1 MRIRTKLLLSF
12 LSIST
17 LILVVGLI
25 FFLQLK
31 NLIEPLTPQSI
42 PHSVQQLEN
51 YTDKT
56 NFIYNLLY
64 QQQLVQFNLEDY
76 VYTNQLSSLQ
86 DFYMNT
92 ADLDKLMVNSR
103 SIDLKLW
110 NKLAAPYFVMQSAW
124 SQTISAMQ
132 QGNQTVAINLIFSP
146 RYLIAMQNF
155 RNILNNYYLHYDL
168 ISNESSFVTVKLA
181 AKNTVNLLVDS
192 LNKTVII
199 FLDAIIISIL
209 LAYFWAL
216 TISRPINKLR
226 DDMKRI
232 NSENLDFPLQVNQH
246 KFSGEIGELTQAYIA
261 LINNLRNTTVS
272 RDKLLIEIERRKQ
285 SEENLR
291 QTSILLE
298 ESNRELDQFAF
309 SASHDLRAPLQGIE
323 TLSEWIIKDCY
334 DLLPEQSRKHLE
346 LIKKR
351 VHRLDTLIN
360 GILQYARIKG
370 PTLEP
375 ELVDINKLLDE
386 IIDNLSPPENI
397 TISIDNIMPQLTTDH
412 AALTQVFLN
421 LINNAIKFNNKPQG
435 HIHIGY
441 DLAGDYYKFYV
452 SDDGPGIDVK
462 HHEKIFELFHT
473 LQSRDVIDS
482 AGIGLALVKKIVE
495 RHGGAVSVKSIPGQ
509 GATFYFTWPRG

>member
-17 LILVVGLI
+17 LILAVGLI
-25 FFLQLK
+25 FYLQLK

-56 NFIYNLLY
+56 NFIYKLLY

-76 VYTNQLSSLQ
+76 VFTNQLSSLQ

-103 SIDLKLW
+103 SLDLKLW

-132 QGNQTVAINLIFSP
+132 QKNQTTAKNLIFSP
-146 RYLIAMQNF
+146 RYLNAMQNF

-181 AKNTVNLLVDS
+181 AKNTINLLLDS

-209 LAYFWAL
+209 LAFIWAR

-232 NSENLDFPLQVNQH
+232 SNENLDIPLQVNQN
-246 KFSGEIGELTQAYIA
+246 KFSGEVGELTQAYIA

-272 RDKLLIEIERRKQ
+272 RDKLL
-285 SEENLR
+285 
-291 QTSILLE
+291 
-298 ESNRELDQFAF
+298 F
-309 SASHDLRAPLQGIE
+309 
-323 TLSEWIIKDCY
+323 
-334 DLLPEQSRKHLE
+334 
-346 LIKKR
+346 
-351 VHRLDTLIN
+351 
-360 GILQYARIKG
+360 
-370 PTLEP
+370 
-375 ELVDINKLLDE
+375 
-386 IIDNLSPPENI
+386 
-397 TISIDNIMPQLTTDH
+397 
-412 AALTQVFLN
+412 
-421 LINNAIKFNNKPQG
+421 
-435 HIHIGY
+435 
-441 DLAGDYYKFYV
+441 
-452 SDDGPGIDVK
+452 
-462 HHEKIFELFHT
+462 
-473 LQSRDVIDS
+473 
-482 AGIGLALVKKIVE
+482 
-495 RHGGAVSVKSIPGQ
+495 
-509 GATFYFTWPRG
+509 